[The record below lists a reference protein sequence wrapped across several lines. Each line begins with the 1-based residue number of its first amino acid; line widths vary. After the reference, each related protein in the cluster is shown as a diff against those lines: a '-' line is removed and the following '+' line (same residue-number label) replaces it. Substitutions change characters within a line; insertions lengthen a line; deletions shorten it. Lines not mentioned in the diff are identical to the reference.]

1 MRAAAL
7 VRRAT
12 RWLDA
17 RMLGVDACAQQALV
31 RAPRRAELW
40 SGAPRWADASVLG
53 GRMLEAALVADL
65 LVLSELQRVS
75 SAPLP
80 RQDRQLGD
88 GLAPGHKST
97 STR

>member
-1 MRAAAL
+1 
-7 VRRAT
+7 
-12 RWLDA
+12 
-17 RMLGVDACAQQALV
+17 MLGVDACAQQALV

-75 SAPLP
+75 SAPAPARTDSMVIVL
-80 RQDRQLGD
+80 RQAMRERLGRQPAGFMSRDAVAFALVC
-88 GLAPGHKST
+88 
-97 STR
+97 